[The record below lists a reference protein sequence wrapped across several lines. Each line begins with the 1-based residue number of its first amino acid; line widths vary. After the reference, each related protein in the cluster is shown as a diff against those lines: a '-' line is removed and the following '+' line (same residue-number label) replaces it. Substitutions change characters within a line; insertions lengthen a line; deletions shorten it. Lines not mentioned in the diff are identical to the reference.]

1 MMGRKTKILI
11 ALSITTIAFLVLRQ
25 CPRTETGKRFFL
37 DNDTLNAGI
46 GINPKM
52 FTQKGDPIGFNY
64 TLLGQYA
71 ECQGCIIS
79 IDPPFSDENY
89 WEMLINKEIDVL
101 VIDNVNDS
109 IPAKYADDVKES
121 IPINQTSVWVV
132 RDTDKKLLRNINLWL
147 SHYMQKG
154 EYETLSKRFFRSYK
168 TKKNL
173 ENSTKT
179 DVISPYDLLIKRHS
193 TLLGWDWRLLAAL
206 IHKESNFS
214 MGAQSPRG
222 AVGLMQIKES
232 TAEHYGVSDVFN
244 PDNNIKAGVLHL
256 KYLQKIF
263 LAEGMD
269 SANIVK
275 FTLAAYNAGEGRME
289 DCLNFAVSLGKNHRD
304 WESVAA
310 IIPLMKESTYY
321 NSNIIKCGKFNG
333 TETIKY
339 VDEVLSK
346 YDEYLLVI
354 KH

>member
-1 MMGRKTKILI
+1 MGRKSKLI
-11 ALSITTIAFLVLRQ
+11 IAFFIISIAFLLFRQ
-25 CPRTETGKRFFL
+25 CPRTETGRRYFL
-37 DNDTLNAGI
+37 DNDTLNAAI

-71 ECQGCIIS
+71 ECQGCKIS

-101 VIDNVNDS
+101 VIDNINDS
-109 IPAKYADDVKES
+109 IPTKYADEVRES

-132 RDTDKKLLRNINLWL
+132 RNNDKKLLRNINLWL
-147 SHYMQKG
+147 SHSMQKG

-179 DVISPYDLLIKRHS
+179 DVISPYDLLIKKHS
-193 TLLGWDWRLLAAL
+193 AILGWDWRLLAA
-206 IHKESNFS
+206 IIYEESNFS

-232 TAEHYGVSDVFN
+232 TAIHYGVSDVFN

-256 KYLQKIF
+256 RYLQKIF
-263 LAEGMD
+263 LEEGMD
-269 SANIVK
+269 SANVVK
-275 FTLAAYNAGEGRME
+275 FTLAAYNAGEGRIE

-304 WESVAA
+304 WESVSN
-310 IIPLMKESTYY
+310 IIPLMNESAYY
-321 NSNIIKCGKFNG
+321 KSEILKCGKFKG
-333 TETIKY
+333 AETVNY
-339 VDEVLSK
+339 VDDVLEK
-346 YDEYLLVI
+346 YDEYLKIV